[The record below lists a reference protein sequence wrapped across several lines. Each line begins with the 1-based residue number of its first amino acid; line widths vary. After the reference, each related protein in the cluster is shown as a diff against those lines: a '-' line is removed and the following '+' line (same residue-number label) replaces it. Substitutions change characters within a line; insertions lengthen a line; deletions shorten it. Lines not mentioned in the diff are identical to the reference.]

1 MNKNWLKQRFDRAV
15 TLIEM
20 LIVIAAMA
28 ILMGS
33 VFSVFIMTIRLE
45 RGVTAQQ
52 LRLEELVTLEQAW
65 RTDIHKTIRGHLQE
79 TSATEKR
86 LLVLEQ
92 ADPVAPRCEYQ
103 ITQNPEGTFGVI
115 RTRYGADGRPI
126 AKQRLAS
133 DLTTV
138 SVSQTREGAFVLEVA
153 TRDGFDAFHSTQQLT
168 AYAVPDP
175 LAATLTGSGKEEKR

>member
-1 MNKNWLKQRFDRAV
+1 MNKNWLKQRLDQAV

-33 VFSVFIMTIRLE
+33 VFSVLIMTIRLE
-45 RGVTAQQ
+45 RGVTVQQ

-65 RTDIHKTIRGHLQE
+65 RTDIHKTIRGHLQQ
-79 TSATEKR
+79 TSATETR

-92 ADPVAPRCEYQ
+92 ADPVAPRCEYH
-103 ITQNPEGTFGVI
+103 ITQNPERTYSVT
-115 RTRYGADGRPI
+115 RTRYGAEGRRL
-126 AKQRLAS
+126 ARQRLAT

-138 SVSQTREGAFVLEVA
+138 SVSQTREGAFVLEIA
-153 TRDGFDAFHSTQQLT
+153 TRNGFDAFHSTQRLT
-168 AYAVPDP
+168 VYAVPDP
-175 LAATLTGSGKEEKR
+175 LAATFTQSDKEEKR